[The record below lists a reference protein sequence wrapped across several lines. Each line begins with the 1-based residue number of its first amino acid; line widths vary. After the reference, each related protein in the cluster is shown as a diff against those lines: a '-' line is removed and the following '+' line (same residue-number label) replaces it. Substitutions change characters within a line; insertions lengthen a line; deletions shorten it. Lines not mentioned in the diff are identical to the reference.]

1 MTKKDDI
8 MTLQVNTDNFSDTV
22 RMVLNGELNT
32 ITASQLE
39 QQLNDALIPQTSTLI
54 MDLEHLSFVSSAG
67 LRIFAKAQKM
77 MKARSGHAYF
87 VRPSPQVKKVF
98 DIVKIVKVSDVF
110 SNDDELDDY
119 LAAMQRDV
127 VA

>member
-8 MTLQVNTDNFSDTV
+8 MTLQVNTDSFSDTV
-22 RMVLNGELNT
+22 RIVLNGELNT
-32 ITASQLE
+32 LTASQLE
-39 QQLNDALIPQTSTLI
+39 QQINDTVTPQTMALI
-54 MDLEHLSFVSSAG
+54 MDLENLSFVSSAG
-67 LRIFAKAQKM
+67 LRIFAKAQKI
-77 MKARSGHAYF
+77 MKAQNGRAYF

-98 DIVKIVKVSDVF
+98 DIVKVVKVSDVF
-110 SNDDELDDY
+110 TSDDELDDY